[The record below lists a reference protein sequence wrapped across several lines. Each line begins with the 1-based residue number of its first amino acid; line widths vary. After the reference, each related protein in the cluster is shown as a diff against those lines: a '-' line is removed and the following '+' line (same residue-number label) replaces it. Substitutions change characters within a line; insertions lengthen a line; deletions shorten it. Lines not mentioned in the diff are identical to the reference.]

1 MLDNISL
8 GNLQALL
15 DSKFGKKSWIKWEP
29 ETILFELQAFD
40 NILIDKI
47 YVLQCLNHNVNEVM
61 SIPEFVL
68 WATSAANNEQAQFE
82 TVNIPTS
89 LELAWM
95 LEQVKLVALL
105 SGQKFEPSQELG
117 LIIGYLLKLEGYSKT
132 FEPFEFVPSSMLEAG
147 QTDEDTAMKKTAVI
161 EYMKHMRAQSHA

>member
-1 MLDNISL
+1 MLDNIPLS
-8 GNLQALL
+8 NLQALL
-15 DSKFGKKSWIKWEP
+15 DTKFGKKAWIKWEP
-29 ETILFELQAFD
+29 ETILFELNEASV
-40 NILIDKI
+40 LLMDKI

-68 WATSAANNEQAQFE
+68 WTTSVTNNEQAQFE

-95 LEQVKLVALL
+95 VEQVKVVALL

-117 LIIGYLLKLEGYSKT
+117 TIIGYLLKLEGYSEVVK
-132 FEPFEFVPSSMLEAG
+132 PFEFVPTSILEAG
-147 QTDEDTAMKKTAVI
+147 QTKEDTSMKQTAIVQ
-161 EYMKHMRAQSHA
+161 YLSHMRENSHV